1 MSTSSTQH
9 GGGLLSPTRIGRVNR
24 ARVLELL
31 HQEGPSSRAQLAR
44 ALGVNRATIAS
55 ILQPLIDSGTLVEGD
70 QVSASPAGGKPARPL
85 WFNRDG
91 NELGSMRLAPR
102 SVTAARLGMDGTVH
116 HQTNRGF
123 NPEEGLDVV
132 TAALTAAAEEC
143 FSDRTVLGIG
153 IASSGMVDTTTG
165 TILAINLA
173 PVLNG
178 FPLGA
183 VMAERFE
190 VPVAVDHHP
199 RVQALGDKWFGQG
212 RAVPSFASVYTGEA
226 LGMGIVHERQIVRG
240 PAGAGGEYG
249 HMVVDMN
256 GDPCTCGRRGCWETV
271 ASLPWLRR
279 QAVERGLAGAGEID
293 CGHLAHAAD
302 QGDAEAAELLDL
314 YARNLAIGMANNE
327 HMIASGTYIVHGD
340 AARGGDRMRES
351 LDRWLGGLAPRR
363 GSTTAVLLGSSGD
376 ESTLLGGGGLVLS
389 TVLGGNV

>member
-1 MSTSSTQH
+1 LSTSSTQH